1 MLNNDLNTF
10 LETKNKD
17 FNYKIKHILKNT
29 FKIHIPEQY
38 FNIIMIIVNTTKLKN
53 TLRKL

>member
-10 LETKNKD
+10 FETKNKD

-38 FNIIMIIVNTTKLKN
+38 FNIIMIIVISVFIKKHYKT
-53 TLRKL
+53 